1 MKKEL
6 VFGIIRHILTFLG
19 GFLILKGYVEESFVE
34 EAIGSVTTLV
44 GLVWSLVIK
53 VKTDKNEKNQKTE

>member
-34 EAIGSVTTLV
+34 EAIGSVTTVV
-44 GLVWSLVIK
+44 GLIWSLVIK
-53 VKTDKNEKNQKTE
+53 IKTDKNEKKESK